1 MHFIL
6 SSSSEFVSC
15 RIIFLDFVFSLFIL
29 SSNGQSYR
37 LRYSWIFTIV
47 KFHLEWQYKNERVE
61 NNLVNDNPAINTY
74 MFGYVAL
81 TNNRLNIWKSLDSSS
96 VCYVCVSLETPWNF
110 RWVWDSIF
118 FLSLFDV
125 IIEMIFFLVAAW
137 FGFSLFPIV
146 IFRFFLLRFHYK
158 RRNASVQAQKTHNER
173 NIEFFS
179 VFIHWMDGKHFNES
193 NQISFVY
200 KWMTT
205 RRDVC

>member
-1 MHFIL
+1 MTIFLLIFFSRKKYADDDDDQFFLNILWMFLALKKMFLFFPYKLELNVVFYLKKNDKYIENLHFIL

-61 NNLVNDNPAINTY
+61 NNLVNGNPAINTY

-96 VCYVCVSLETPWNF
+96 VCYVCVCRWKHRETFDEFGIQFFFFHSLT
-110 RWVWDSIF
+110 S
-118 FLSLFDV
+118 S
-125 IIEMIFFLVAAW
+125 
-137 FGFSLFPIV
+137 
-146 IFRFFLLRFHYK
+146 
-158 RRNASVQAQKTHNER
+158 
-173 NIEFFS
+173 
-179 VFIHWMDGKHFNES
+179 
-193 NQISFVY
+193 
-200 KWMTT
+200 
-205 RRDVC
+205 